1 MSEIKDIIVPILQ
14 RLQNDIADIK
24 RTLAQ
29 HGQKLDAHTQMLEAH
44 TQKFEEL
51 EIYTAYETGLG
62 TQNKADL
69 QAIRKTI
76 KAMEERLSRLE
87 TPA

>member
-1 MSEIKDIIVPILQ
+1 MAERNDLVLEILQ
-14 RLQNDIADIK
+14 AIQARLGNVERELAEIRRVQ
-24 RTLAQ
+24 AQ
-29 HGQKLDAHTQMLEAH
+29 HTG
-44 TQKFEEL
+44 KFEEL

-76 KAMEERLSRLE
+76 KAMEERLRRLE

>member
-1 MSEIKDIIVPILQ
+1 MSEVTDLLMPILRIQ
-14 RLQNDIADIK
+14 ADVADLK
-24 RTLAQ
+24 RDMAAIRQTL
-29 HGQKLDAHTQMLEAH
+29 GEH

-69 QAIRKTI
+69 QAIKKTI
-76 KAMEERLSRLE
+76 KGMEQRLSSLE
-87 TPA
+87 TTR

>member
-1 MSEIKDIIVPILQ
+1 MQGDLAELRRDMFSIRQTLSE
-14 RLQNDIADIK
+14 
-24 RTLAQ
+24 
-29 HGQKLDAHTQMLEAH
+29 H

-69 QAIRKTI
+69 QAIKKAI
-76 KAMEERLSRLE
+76 KGMEERLSAIEVR
-87 TPA
+87 P